1 MMMVQWTMGVSLLEH
16 GEHDS
21 NRRQRT
27 SITDMMM
34 VQWTMGVS
42 LLEHGEHDSNRRQRT
57 SITDM
62 IDGAVDNGCE
72 PTGAWG
78 T

>member
-27 SITDMMM
+27 SITR
-34 VQWTMGVS
+34 
-42 LLEHGEHDSNRRQRT
+42 HD
-57 SITDM
+57 
-62 IDGAVDNGCE
+62 DGAVDNGCE
-72 PTGAWG
+72 PTGAWV

>member
-1 MMMVQWTMGVSLLEH
+1 MVQWTMGVSLLEH
-16 GEHDS
+16 D
-21 NRRQRT
+21 NKRRQRT

-42 LLEHGEHDSNRRQRT
+42 LLEHGENEKILEEAKVERIPKVMRRVEWLGH
-57 SITDM
+57 I
-62 IDGAVDNGCE
+62 E
-72 PTGAWG
+72 G